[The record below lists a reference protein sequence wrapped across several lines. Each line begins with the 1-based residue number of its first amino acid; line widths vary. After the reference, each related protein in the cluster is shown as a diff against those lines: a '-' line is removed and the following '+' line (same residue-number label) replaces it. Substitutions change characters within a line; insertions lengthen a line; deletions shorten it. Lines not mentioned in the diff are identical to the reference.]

1 MDFPITEK
9 EAKIRLGETAVLS
22 SGGAKRFASFLRTR
36 KNELEYRLN
45 KALWAFGD
53 DQIAVRFQ
61 YEYHDKSGQWFR
73 TYGNE
78 FSINHDRPITM
89 EFQNSVSDR
98 YFQSIRHRLS
108 ERVGLA
114 WHLRLA
120 TGQKPLRHQAPKRR
134 PCPHSNRISSYAVSD
149 WRPSSPNGP
158 QDLLDYKPL

>member
-9 EAKIRLGETAVLS
+9 EANKIRSAFRWLIQKIRLGETAVLS
-22 SGGAKRFASFLRTR
+22 SGGAKRFDARRASMMWRSR
-36 KNELEYRLN
+36 P
-45 KALWAFGD
+45 
-53 DQIAVRFQ
+53 QI
-61 YEYHDKSGQWFR
+61 ENSSGL
-73 TYGNE
+73 
-78 FSINHDRPITM
+78 SINHDRPITM